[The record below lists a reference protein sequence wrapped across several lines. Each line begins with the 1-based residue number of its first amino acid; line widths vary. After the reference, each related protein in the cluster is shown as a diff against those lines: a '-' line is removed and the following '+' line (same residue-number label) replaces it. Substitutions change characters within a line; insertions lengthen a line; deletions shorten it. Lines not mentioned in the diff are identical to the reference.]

1 MRFKRK
7 YLIGAAIGIFMF
19 ITDLSVF
26 AGTKLFVPLFIAS
39 LIVATGQI
47 WVDFFTESRKQ
58 KEIETRF
65 LDFVRNLAGAIKS
78 GMPVSKSIIHVSKT
92 DYGALSPYVL
102 KLGYQVEWAIP
113 VHKALLFFSNSTK
126 NDIIR
131 RSVATVIEAEQSGG
145 NMEDVLESITSSLI
159 EIKKIKEQRRA
170 SIHSQV
176 IQSYVI
182 FFIFIGVMIV
192 VQNMLVPYLVGAG
205 EGEEGGLFGGI
216 GGGGG
221 SLSGGIS
228 SQTRPSLV
236 MDVEIRLDSFRNFAI
251 TLSRWFSSMR
261 GVFVMLS
268 LIQGFFAG
276 VIIGKMAEGDI
287 TSGLKHSLILMTV
300 AFLVMSFFK
309 PGF

>member
-1 MRFKRK
+1 
-7 YLIGAAIGIFMF
+7 
-19 ITDLSVF
+19 
-26 AGTKLFVPLFIAS
+26 
-39 LIVATGQI
+39 
-47 WVDFFTESRKQ
+47 
-58 KEIETRF
+58 
-65 LDFVRNLAGAIKS
+65 
-78 GMPVSKSIIHVSKT
+78 
-92 DYGALSPYVL
+92 
-102 KLGYQVEWAIP
+102 
-113 VHKALLFFSNSTK
+113 
-126 NDIIR
+126 
-131 RSVATVIEAEQSGG
+131 
-145 NMEDVLESITSSLI
+145 
-159 EIKKIKEQRRA
+159 
-170 SIHSQV
+170 
-176 IQSYVI
+176 
-182 FFIFIGVMIV
+182 MIV